1 MRIGTSMHALTE
13 FGNDVK
19 PFHEA
24 LADIADCG
32 FDTVMLMN
40 VPGRP
45 ALTPGER
52 PGCSLIDLEASDP
65 DTVRQAV
72 RDAGLEV
79 AAVYQACMNVASDD
93 ETAVSAE
100 TAKSLAK
107 LAQSFGTSTAIPNAG
122 AAPAPGMPIREKE
135 HLIARV
141 ARVLMAALEG
151 APADVRLAIDI
162 HYGAAVETVA
172 DCIRLFELAP
182 DPRAGITLNIGHMTT
197 DREAGWLLLEHHPE
211 RCHVVAWKDHLLS
224 PPPEAT
230 HPVYSVELGKGDSP
244 FEKYIAALPDG
255 GEGREHLITFEHVL
269 LAEKNGAL
277 QRSLAYLKGLLRTS

>member
-1 MRIGTSMHALTE
+1 MRIGTSMHALTD

-40 VPGRP
+40 FPGRP
-45 ALTPGER
+45 SLAPGAR
-52 PGCSLIDLEASDP
+52 PECSLIDLEASDP
-65 DTVRQAV
+65 DAIRQAV

-100 TAKSLAK
+100 AARELVQ
-107 LAQSFGTSTAIPNAG
+107 LAQRLGTSTAIPNAG
-122 AAPAPGMPIREKE
+122 AAPAPRMPVAEKTQ
-135 HLIARV
+135 LIARV
-141 ARVLMAALEG
+141 ARVLMSALDG
-151 APADVRLAIDI
+151 APEDTRLAIDI

-172 DCIRLFELAP
+172 DCVRLFELAP

-197 DREAGWLLLEHHPE
+197 NREAGWLLLEHHAD

-224 PPPEAT
+224 PPPEAR

-244 FEKYIAALPDG
+244 FEKYIAALPEG
-255 GEGREHLITFEHVL
+255 GEGREHLITFEHVPPE
-269 LAEKNGAL
+269 EKKESL
-277 QRSLAYLKGLLRTS
+277 RRSLDYLKGLLRTP